1 MTTGPS
7 ANNTKKKK
15 QDEPDPSVTSSAY
28 ARMAGRLA
36 LIDAV
41 LGGTEA
47 LRTAGE
53 EYLPRHTME
62 TDQSYNSRLASAV
75 LMNFYELTVEGL
87 VGIPFSQGVSFEDDV
102 PEIIKEQ
109 AEDIDLRGNHV
120 DVVARR
126 WFKSGLSKGVSW
138 LLVEHPP
145 KKEKADGTPR
155 TLADDRNEGLRPFW
169 VILQPEDVLM
179 VTVERLNGKQYVTHL
194 RFREIVRTRVGFE
207 EIETERIHVREPG
220 RYEVWD
226 KKIERNREVW
236 TKTDEGIITFKNQ
249 VPVVP
254 FYAGDPIGV
263 GEIKPPL
270 IDLAYL
276 NVAHWQSYADQQ
288 NILSV
293 CRFPMLAASG
303 IESADQVI
311 AVGPNQ
317 VLVTESPDAEYYFVE
332 HTGAAVEAGRKQ
344 IVDLEEKMSKFGADW
359 LNQRPAYESAT
370 GRAIDQQESLS
381 QLQSIIGLFKDAM
394 EMVLSFHAEWLG
406 LKTGGSIIIRSET
419 GPKGYESAELML
431 LFTLYRAGLINAER
445 MFAELQ
451 RRSVIDP
458 DLDPIVETEAGMV
471 ALIDRIAKELEP
483 QFFQKA
489 APGKEQ
495 SGAQKRQE
503 RRFVGKP
510 AGNDPLKG
518 DR

>member
-7 ANNTKKKK
+7 ASALRKRDK
-15 QDEPDPSVTSSAY
+15 QPDPSVVSSAY
-28 ARMAGRLA
+28 SRMADKLA
-36 LIDAV
+36 LIGDV
-41 LGGTEA
+41 LGGTETM
-47 LRTAGE
+47 RIAGE
-53 EYLPRHTME
+53 THLPKHPME
-62 TDQSYNSRLASAV
+62 TDGSYERRLAFAV

-102 PEIIKEQ
+102 PEIIKQ
-109 AEDIDLRGNHV
+109 HAEDIDLRGNHA
-120 DVVARR
+120 DVIARR
-126 WFKSGLSKGVSW
+126 WFKAGLAKGVAW

-145 KKEKADGTPR
+145 KKEKEDGRAR
-155 TLADDRNEGLRPFW
+155 TLADDRAEGLRPFW
-169 VILQPEDVLM
+169 VVLQPEDVLM
-179 VTVERLNGKQYVTHL
+179 VTVERINGRQRVTHL
-194 RFREIVRTRVGFE
+194 RFREIVRTRVGFDE
-207 EIETERIHVREPG
+207 VETERIHVREPG
-220 RYEVWD
+220 HFEVWD
-226 KKIERNREVW
+226 KIVECGSEIWKKSEEGVI
-236 TKTDEGIITFKNQ
+236 TLKDE

-254 FYAGDPIGV
+254 FYSGEPISV

-303 IESADQVI
+303 VESSDEVI

-332 HTGAAVEAGRKQ
+332 HTGQAVEAGRKHIQ
-344 IVDLEEKMSKFGADW
+344 DLEEKMSKFGADW

-381 QLQSIIGLFKDAM
+381 QLQSIITLFKDAM
-394 EMVLSFHAEWLG
+394 ETVLDFHAKWLG
-406 LKTGGSIIIRSET
+406 EKDGGSIIIRSDM

-431 LFTLYRAGLINAER
+431 LFTLYRAGLLTAER
-445 MFAELQ
+445 MVAELQ
-451 RRSVIDP
+451 RRGVIDP
-458 DLDPIVETEAGMV
+458 DLDPVEESESGMKS
-471 ALIDRIAKELEP
+471 LIERIAQELEP
-483 QFFQKA
+483 QFMQAKQS
-489 APGKEQ
+489 GKEK
-495 SGAQKRQE
+495 SGAQKRQQ

-518 DR
+518 DQ